1 MTLLV
6 RNVLVSFSLAI
17 SDLLGFVTSIYLA
30 IWIMFFFTNDTSY
43 LFSSTVMEG
52 WKDGFFCI
60 GYWLFA
66 VLVGIQ

>member
-30 IWIMFFFTNDTSY
+30 IWIMFF
-43 LFSSTVMEG
+43 LLMIHPI
-52 WKDGFFCI
+52 FF
-60 GYWLFA
+60 L
-66 VLVGIQ
+66 LQ